1 MKRSKILSVA
11 VVFFMLFALLFPLSN
26 SSVKAA
32 SDDGLII
39 SEYVEGSGNNKALE
53 LYNGTGHQIDL
64 GDYILRL
71 YSNGHTSAN
80 STLYLAGTLD
90 PGKTFVIVNSGA
102 DQSLKD
108 KADSINSGVI
118 SFNGDDAISLDRRM
132 DDSHVDV
139 FGTIGQDPGSYW
151 GSGSCTTKDHTL
163 VRKACITKGNPDG
176 FTDPSIEWDC
186 YPKNDFSHIG
196 WHIMVTST
204 VPEKDATNVDVTTVV
219 SATFGESMDASTI
232 TASTFTLKDSSGNTV
247 SGTVSY
253 DDTTKTATLTPS
265 SNLSDNTT
273 YTATISG
280 DVKDANGHAMGKDCS
295 WSFTTGEQQEVAP
308 SVQTDSATN
317 VTKTTATL
325 NGELTDMGSA
335 SQVTVYFEYG
345 TDTTYGNETSH
356 QTLSETGSF
365 SAGLTG
371 LTPGTTYHFR
381 AVAVSSAGTSYGAD
395 KTFGTYEATTPVVLF
410 DDTKDETAGNAD
422 WVIDGAYSDW
432 ADALRN
438 EGYIVES
445 LDSGSITSDVLSGV
459 NVFVIPE
466 PQDEFTTSEIT
477 AIKTFVNN
485 GGGLVLIADHSGSD
499 RNNNGHDSPHIY
511 DNNFG
516 VSDFG
521 FTFNLDQFS
530 EDPISNVNHTIYPQL
545 TDGVNQIGIWAG
557 SSISITDSQKAKG
570 VIFTND
576 GSKVVVVGAEVGS
589 GRVAAIGD
597 SSPFDDGT
605 GHPGNHLYDGWNEYD
620 DSKLGVDMVKWCAD
634 ALLAPP
640 TVQSVSPANGATNVN
655 VNTTITA
662 VFSKPMDASTI
673 TTATFTAKD
682 SAGNAVSGTVSY
694 DDATRT
700 AKFTPSSPL
709 DFGKT
714 YTATIAA
721 TVKDA
726 VGNAMGNDY
735 SWSFTTMSLNPPS
748 APQNLTASADNAS
761 KSIALSWSA
770 STPGTYPIA
779 GYAIYRGTSAGG
791 ENGTPIATVG
801 ATTTSYTDT
810 NLTPGTYYYYVKA
823 FDDQDPP
830 NYSLASNE
838 ASATIEMEI
847 TPIGTARTMQG
858 QTVLIK
864 GTATVPSG
872 TFSSKYFYLQDSTGG
887 IEVYCSSGVGT
898 INLNDVYE
906 VKGEISVYH
915 DTVEIKVS
923 NPNDITRVGSG
934 TPITPKEIEIADI
947 SGYYGELVKV
957 QGTVSSK
964 YSTSFYVED
973 SEGNSVKIYIKSS
986 TGIDTSN
993 IERGDTV
1000 SVTGIAEIYR
1010 GNSEVIPR
1018 FQTDIVKFAKPVVIT
1033 KPASNIA
1040 QTTATLNG
1048 QLTDMGKATQVTVYF
1063 EYGTSANYGYTT
1075 SHQVLNSTGNFSAN
1089 VTGLIPGITYHFRAV
1104 AVSPVGTSYGQDE
1117 TFHTLSSSSVNNG
1130 EVDTTPPSLSI
1141 PNIKPDASVITNSST
1156 FSFTIVATDNSG
1168 AISRTIVKDNWK
1180 TIKDVNGLPEGNDP
1194 VITLFE
1200 GKNDIEVTVYDL
1212 YGNHT
1217 TVCFTV
1223 ISDTKAPTVKLLFPI
1238 PNSVSSSVLTIKGV
1252 AYDLTT
1258 GLEMLT
1264 INGKPVSVSAD
1275 NTFKASIS
1283 LKAGRNNITIKATD
1297 KAGNI
1302 FKKEYSVVFVKPGKN
1317 KQNNKIITLQIGNPF
1332 ITINGTKQKIDA
1344 QNSKPIIKNNRT
1356 LIPIRSLIEALGG
1369 TISWNGKTREVT
1381 IQLNGNTIV
1390 LTIDK
1395 PTALVNGIK
1404 TPIDPKNGKVAPIII
1419 NNRTYLPLRFIVEH
1433 LGCTVD
1439 WNPSTRTITVYYF
1452 G

>member
-80 STLYLAGTLD
+80 STLYLSGTLD
-90 PGKTFVIVNSGA
+90 PGKTFVIVNGNA

-108 KADSINSGVI
+108 KANSINSGVT

-151 GSGSCTTKDHTL
+151 GSGSCRTKDHTL
-163 VRKACITKGNPDG
+163 VRKACVTKGNPDG
-176 FTDPSIEWDC
+176 FTDPSVEWDC
-186 YPKNDFSHIG
+186 YPQDDFSHIG

-204 VPEKDATNVDVTTVV
+204 VPKKDATNVDVTTVV
-219 SATFGESMDASTI
+219 SVTFGESMDASTI
-232 TASTFTLKDSSGNTV
+232 TESTFILKDSSGNAV

-280 DVKDANGHAMGKDCS
+280 YVKDANGHAMGKDCS

-345 TDTTYGNETSH
+345 TDTSYGNETPH
-356 QTLSETGSF
+356 QTLSATGSF
-365 SAGLTG
+365 SADITG

-381 AVAVSSAGTSYGAD
+381 AVAVNSAGTSYGED

-445 LDSGSITSDVLSGV
+445 LDSGSITSDALNGV

-466 PQDEFTTSEIT
+466 PQDEFTSEEIT

-530 EDPISNVNHTIYPQL
+530 EDPISNVNHTIYPEL
-545 TDGVNQIGIWAG
+545 TDGVSQIGIWAG

-576 GSKVVVVGAEVGS
+576 GSKIVVVGAEVGN

-597 SSPFDDGT
+597 SSPFDDGS

-620 DSKLGVDMVKWCAD
+620 DSKLGIDMVKWCAD

-640 TVQSVSPANGATNVN
+640 TVQSVSPENGATDVN

-662 VFSKPMDASTI
+662 TFSKPMDASTI
-673 TTATFTAKD
+673 TTSTFTVKY
-682 SAGNAVSGTVSY
+682 STGNAVSGAVSY
-694 DDATRT
+694 NNTTRT
-700 AKFTPSSPL
+700 AMFTPSSPL

-714 YTATIAA
+714 YTATISG
-721 TVKDA
+721 TVKDVA
-726 VGNAMGNDY
+726 GNAMGSDY

-748 APQNLTASADNAS
+748 APQNLTASADNANE
-761 KSIALSWSA
+761 SIALSWSA

-791 ENGTPIATVG
+791 ENSTPIATVG

-810 NLTPGTYYYYVKA
+810 NLAPGTYYYYVKA
-823 FDDQDPP
+823 FDNQNPP
-830 NYSLASNE
+830 DYSLASNE
-838 ASATIEMEI
+838 ASATIEMEV

-906 VKGEISVYH
+906 VEGEISVYH

-923 NPNDITRVGSG
+923 SPDDITRVGSG
-934 TPITPKEIEIADI
+934 TPVAPKEIEISDI
-947 SGYYGELVKV
+947 SAYYGELVKI

-964 YSTSFYVED
+964 YSSSFYVED
-973 SEGNSVKIYIKSS
+973 SEGNSVKIYIKGA
-986 TGIDTSN
+986 TGINTSD
-993 IERGDTV
+993 IGRGDTV

-1010 GNSEVIPR
+1010 GHSEVMPR
-1018 FQTDIVKFAKPVVIT
+1018 FQTDIVKFVMPTVIT
-1033 KPASNIA
+1033 LPPSHIT

-1048 QLTDMGKATQVTVYF
+1048 SLTDMGTATSVTVYF
-1063 EYGTSANYGYTT
+1063 EYGTGAGYGHTT
-1075 SHQVLNSTGNFSAN
+1075 PQQTLTSTGTFSAN
-1089 VTGLIPGITYHFRAV
+1089 LSFLKPNTTYHFRAV
-1104 AVSPVGTSYGQDE
+1104 AVSLAGTSYGQDR
-1117 TFHTLSSSSVNNG
+1117 TFKTPKVKQ
-1130 EVDTTPPSLSI
+1130 VDTTPPTVSI
-1141 PNIKPDASVITNSST
+1141 PDVDTNFQTVTNSST
-1156 FSFTIVATDNSG
+1156 FSFTLIATDNSG
-1168 AISRTIVKDNWK
+1168 MISRTVIKDNGIKVKD
-1180 TIKDVNGLPEGNDP
+1180 VYGLPEGSDP
-1194 VITLFE
+1194 TITLFE
-1200 GKNDIEVTVYDL
+1200 GENNIEVTVYDF
-1212 YGNHT
+1212 YGNYT
-1217 TVCFTV
+1217 SKKFTV
-1223 ISDTKAPTVKLLFPI
+1223 ISDTKPPIVELTTPI
-1238 PNSVSSSVLTIKGV
+1238 PHSVSSSTLTVKGN
-1252 AYDLTT
+1252 AYDKVT
-1258 GLEMLT
+1258 GIKFFK
-1264 INGKPVSVSAD
+1264 INGKNISVSAD
-1275 NTFKASIS
+1275 NSFKVSIS
-1283 LKAGRNNITIKATD
+1283 LKAGVNKITIEAAD

-1302 FKKEYSVVFVKPGKN
+1302 FKKAYSVVFVKPGKN
-1317 KQNNKIITLQIGNPF
+1317 NNLNNKIITLQIGNPF
-1332 ITINGTKQKIDA
+1332 ITINGTKRKIDA

-1381 IQLNGNTIV
+1381 IQLNGNTII

-1395 PTALVNGIK
+1395 STALVNGIK
-1404 TPIDPKNGKVAPIII
+1404 TPIDPKNSKVTPIIV

-1439 WNPSTRTITVYYF
+1439 WNPATKTITVYFF